1 MKRFLIAVVLLV
13 GLGYALGG
21 GFTSNASQAAD
32 AEAVAR
38 AAHEREQSLQSD
50 VARLETT
57 NNDLRRMMAEM
68 EDRRLTREQRWLE
81 YTNLVAELPIP
92 DVPERPGFFPVF
104 EPEVQAVNTTSVD
117 PRQQRADRI
126 LMDLR
131 AFLTVEHVGAL
142 DLLEIGLPEEGWTG
156 PVVVRLIDNR
166 GRPSGMLAAD
176 RLHLECS
183 RAGHSVTLVFQNGYE
198 MRDGLKVPFGRT
210 AGPTAERGG
219 VRRVPL
225 FGIDPEPWLE
235 ALPELFDPSEIDVI
249 QDDGRW
255 DLGAVRAQL
264 NQLLASDNTTGH
276 WRLAAMGGVSRDV
289 LTDVQLVELGQD
301 DAVVRRI
308 FADDL
313 TLQPHGT
320 GVSLVCT
327 DGVQMRGSTST
338 PFLEG
343 RYTLY
348 LPQADV
354 QEWRLAGL
362 PGFVSGPVLLGRK
375 DRKPAL
381 GAITGSGTPLE
392 AKMPDRNES
401 SADGG

>member
-1 MKRFLIAVVLLV
+1 MRRTIIAVPLLV
-13 GLGYALGG
+13 GLGYVLGG
-21 GFTSNASQAAD
+21 GFQQGASNASTD
-32 AEAVAR
+32 LVHTGKEDDAR
-38 AAHEREQSLQSD
+38 AAEKRERNLTED
-50 VARLETT
+50 VARL
-57 NNDLRRMMAEM
+57 NQANDDLRRMMAEIA
-68 EDRRLTREQRWLE
+68 DRRLQREQRWLE
-81 YTNLVAELPIP
+81 YTNIVADLPIP
-92 DVPERPGFFPVF
+92 DVPERPGIFPQL
-104 EPEVQAVNTTSVD
+104 EPGPPLDNTSPID
-117 PRQQRADRI
+117 PRQNRADQI

-142 DLLEIGLPEEGWTG
+142 DLLELGLPEEGWTG
-156 PVVVRLIDNR
+156 PVVVRLLDIR

-198 MRDGLKVPFGRT
+198 MRDGQKVPFGRT
-210 AGPTAERGG
+210 DGPTDERGG

-235 ALPELFDPSEIDVI
+235 ALPELFDPSEIDAI

-255 DLGAVRAQL
+255 DLGAVRAQV
-264 NQLLASDNTTGH
+264 NQLLAGDTTTGQ
-276 WRLAAMGGVSRDV
+276 WRLAALGGVSRNV
-289 LTDVQLVELGQD
+289 LTDVQFIEFNDEDV
-301 DAVVRRI
+301 VVRRI

-313 TLQPHGT
+313 TLQPHGS

-327 DGVQMRGSTST
+327 DGVQMRGDTST

-348 LPQADV
+348 LPQAEV

-375 DRKPAL
+375 DR
-381 GAITGSGTPLE
+381 
-392 AKMPDRNES
+392 
-401 SADGG
+401 